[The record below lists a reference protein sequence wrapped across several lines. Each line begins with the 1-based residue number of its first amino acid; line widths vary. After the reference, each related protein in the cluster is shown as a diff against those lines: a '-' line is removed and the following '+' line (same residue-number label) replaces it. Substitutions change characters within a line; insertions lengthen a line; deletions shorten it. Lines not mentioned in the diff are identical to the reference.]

1 MPAFDISM
9 FAGLLPAISPR
20 LISNENATVATNVL
34 LQNGELKPIEGTA
47 LAPVQPNL
55 PAKTQTL
62 YRYNDK
68 WFAFSQVVEVIPSP
82 VIADAYDRVYFTGLD
97 KPRVTRNDIALGA
110 GVLPSLSH
118 PLGVPA
124 PTAAPTITYAPDT
137 EPEPDYSDDVTR
149 FYVLTYV
156 TSTGEESAPGPLSA
170 KVVVRKPDDVVGVHW
185 PALPTNAHNIT
196 HVRIYR
202 SETGSSEA
210 GFFMVV
216 QLPLATTSFNDAL
229 SADELGATLQ
239 TTDYAM
245 PPAAMRGLCNIAGG
259 ITLGHEGRTLY
270 VSEAFEPYTY
280 PNSYRQTT
288 QAPIVAICPLSSGA
302 VIATEGYPYIVSG
315 TMPGALSL
323 YKLDEPYPCVS
334 ARSMVNMQGYAI
346 YASQDGLVGAGSGG
360 AQLLTDKVFT
370 PEQWR
375 ALKPE
380 TMHCYYHDGLYI
392 AFYGDVNGTGNGTG
406 ALVYDPARKDVIFV
420 SVYATAGY
428 RDLAAD
434 SLYLV
439 INNQLHEWRKGAAL
453 SYVWR
458 SKVFDTPF
466 MCFQCCRVRGQNNI
480 GLTVKVYAD
489 DTLLHSHTFTEHDE
503 WPFYLPADNQYRRW
517 QIELLGK
524 NTVQAAGIATSAQEL
539 T

>member
-1 MPAFDISM
+1 MPAFDISL

-20 LISNENATVATNVL
+20 NIPTENATVATNVL
-34 LQNGELKPIEGTA
+34 LQNGDLNAIEGTA
-47 LAPVQPNL
+47 LAPVQPTL
-55 PAKTQTL
+55 PPSARTL

-68 WFAFSQVVEVIPSP
+68 WFAWSAAVEVIPSP
-82 VIADAYDRVYFTGLD
+82 VIADPYDRVYFTGLD
-97 KPRVTRNDIALGA
+97 KPRVTHNDIATGA
-110 GVLPSLSH
+110 GVLPSMSF

-124 PTAAPTITYAPDT
+124 PTSAPVIAYVPDA
-137 EPEPDYSDDVTR
+137 EDEPDYADDVTR

-170 KVVVRKPDDVVGVHW
+170 KVVVLQPDDVVGLSW
-185 PALPTNAHNIT
+185 PALVSNTHDIT
-196 HVRIYR
+196 HVRLYR
-202 SETGSSEA
+202 SETGTSES

-216 QLPLATTSFNDAL
+216 QLPLATTNYSDSV
-229 SADELGATLQ
+229 SADALGATLQ

-245 PPAAMRGLCNIAGG
+245 PPADMRGICSLAGG
-259 ITLGHEGRTLY
+259 ITLGHAGRTLY

-302 VIATEGYPYIVSG
+302 VIATEGYPYIASG

-346 YASQDGLVGAGSGG
+346 YASQDGLVAAGSGG
-360 AQLLTDKVFT
+360 AQLLTSKVFT

-375 ALKPE
+375 VLQPQ

-406 ALVYDPARKDVIFV
+406 ALIYDPSRKDVVFV
-420 SVYATAGY
+420 DVYATAGY

-439 INNQLHEWRKGAAL
+439 INNQLHEWRKGAKL

-458 SKVFDTPF
+458 SKVLDTAD
-466 MCFQCCRVRGQNNI
+466 MSFQCCRVRGADNT

-489 DTLLHSHTFTEHDE
+489 GALLHSHTFSEHDE
-503 WPFYLPADNQYRRW
+503 WPFFLPADSAYRRW
-517 QIELLGK
+517 QLELIGS
-524 NTVQAAGIATSAQEL
+524 NEVHAIGMATSAQEL
-539 T
+539 V